1 MPPRDLWDINP
12 VYRQDFF
19 SGYLHFFVSNEDVL
33 GYPFHL
39 VEESTMSDEEYNEH
53 IAIPSAFDVEEEDI
67 LVVHGIG
74 YYTDEEMVF
83 VSDADDD
90 STCHSDDG
98 SVIDMTL
105 EELDAVL
112 GAFIVPGVGMVRG
125 NGTLEDPYDL
135 TNA

>member
-19 SGYLHFFVSNEDVL
+19 SGYLHFFVSNQDL
-33 GYPFHL
+33 IGYPFHL
-39 VEESTMSDEEYNEH
+39 VEVSTMSEEEYNEH
-53 IAIPSAFDVEEEDI
+53 VAIPSAFDVEEEDI
-67 LVVHGIG
+67 VVVHGIE

-90 STCHSDDG
+90 STCYSDEG
-98 SVIDMTL
+98 S
-105 EELDAVL
+105 AV
-112 GAFIVPGVGMVRG
+112 AFIVPGVGMVRG
-125 NGTLEDPYDL
+125 SGTLEDPYDL